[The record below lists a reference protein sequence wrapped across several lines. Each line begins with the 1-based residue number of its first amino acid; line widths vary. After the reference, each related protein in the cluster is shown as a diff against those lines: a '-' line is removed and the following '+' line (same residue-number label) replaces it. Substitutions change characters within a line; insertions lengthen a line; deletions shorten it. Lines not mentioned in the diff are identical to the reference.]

1 MALVATTHDFEAHY
15 TDRLIGPLP
24 SSRALYVERSPV
36 NRAGSMKGSVLLL
49 QGTEDPVV
57 PPAQAESMR
66 HALDA
71 AGTRCDLRFF
81 DGEGHGFRRADTLTA
96 CLEAELAFYLAELR
110 L

>member
-1 MALVATTHDFEAHY
+1 MT
-15 TDRLIGPLP
+15 
-24 SSRALYVERSPV
+24 
-36 NRAGSMKGSVLLL
+36 GSVLLL

-71 AGTRCDLRFF
+71 AGIRCDLRFF
-81 DGEGHGFRRADTLTA
+81 DGEAHGFRRADTLVA
-96 CLEAELAFYLAELR
+96 CLEAELSFYLEELR